1 MNFKKKM
8 RRGSLAALITLA
20 LTSSAL
26 AMPTGGEVVR
36 GAGDITLSGGTWD
49 NVANN
54 ATITATNDGQINWQ
68 AFNIANGETLNFNI
82 DHNKTLV
89 NQVTGSQL
97 SDILGTMN
105 QTGGGN
111 LVLVNPNGIHVGGN
125 AVLNVSDMTLSA
137 LGIVKANDT
146 ERVLRQNGE
155 APITIDGNAKFNVSN
170 QLDIFGGKVSVADGV
185 VFNMGVAHG
194 TNEPMLQIKAA
205 NSAAWT
211 LKDGED
217 LTEELVHNAGND
229 VVFNGTVNMLGG
241 NRRET
246 EIGGATVSATG
257 AKFLGRRAET
267 TLYAASKFNAD
278 ERDAD
283 DTKHVFTADVAAA
296 NKISLDGVT
305 AEGKSLQLGGGVI
318 DIKNSTAGVYRLGVE
333 AVASYR
339 ATGNGAVMDDTSAP
353 DRTINIT
360 GSTLKAN
367 QGMIYGGKITV
378 ADDATIQ
385 LKSDASNEAEVLMA
399 AGNRFMRQ
407 RGNDHGDELRTYRG
421 VQGNHVDF
429 HGTVK
434 HEDGGKASFGI
445 GGYTVNADRAKLH
458 GDRTEFALT
467 AFTKEDY
474 DQTAPRWQD
483 YWWTTERS
491 AANTVQTDGLE
502 VRGDRELYIDGG
514 SVTLK
519 NSDIKIGAL
528 TLVAD
533 QKEKGDGDTEV
544 GNLVHGYKK
553 AGTDNVV
560 YLSNVKVHR
569 PTVDN
574 GYDTTT
580 IYGGKVNIEKSD
592 IEARGRT
599 LIGTGA
605 EQKYTYGSQSAYLD
619 EATADNVL
627 SVKDSTFRFDRSKEY
642 HASFGGGK
650 AIFDGVT
657 MTRNKEIN
665 LVVGNKMDE
674 QNGGGTK
681 FEVTKDNELGLW
693 NSTVE
698 ADEINIGAGKIGV
711 WKDSKI
717 AAGNI
722 LAVNPAAHITRTDG
736 STASVLRDASSH
748 VMLAGT
754 ESTAFTVKSTDQ
766 PAPEPPAP
774 PVPTPEPKP
783 TPTPEPPKPVPTPE
797 LSKDDKANMESGKKA
812 VEEALSKN
820 ASQENRIAALTDVV
834 ADLNAKASRRQSA
847 GVVVGIVQEVATSA
861 ALSDGEKVSLVE
873 RVLSAYAPVQ
883 EAKAEQDNT
892 ATNTLDE
899 AVSAAAN
906 VSVAPVYPDETEAE
920 DVVTFA

>member
-1 MNFKKKM
+1 MNLRKNM

-36 GAGDITLSGGTWD
+36 GAGDITLSSGTWD

-82 DHNKTLV
+82 ANNKTLV
-89 NQVTGSQL
+89 NQVTGAQV

-105 QTGGGN
+105 QTGGN

-137 LGIVKANDT
+137 LGIVKADDT

-229 VVFNGTVNMLGG
+229 VVFNGKVNMLGG

-257 AKFLGRRAET
+257 AKFLGENSET

-305 AEGKSLQLGGGVI
+305 VEGKSLQLGGGVI
-318 DIKNSTAGVYRLGVE
+318 DIKNSTADVYRLGVE
-333 AVASYR
+333 AVATYR
-339 ATGNGAVMDDTSAP
+339 ATGNGAVMDDTSAA

-407 RGNDHGDELRTYRG
+407 RGNDHGDERFIYLG
-421 VQGNHVDF
+421 AQGNDLAF
-429 HGTVK
+429 HGTMK
-434 HEDGGKASFGI
+434 HDTDGKAGFGVAA
-445 GGYTVNADRAKLH
+445 YTVNADRAKLH
-458 GDRTEFALT
+458 GKRTEFSLSALT
-467 AFTKEDY
+467 KMDY

-483 YWWTTERS
+483 YWQKNETS
-491 AANTVQTDGLE
+491 AANTLQAEGLD
-502 VRGDRELYIDGG
+502 VRTQREFYADGG
-514 SVTLK
+514 SVSLS
-519 NSDIKIGAL
+519 NSTIATGAFNL
-528 TLVAD
+528 YAFKQD
-533 QKEKGDGDTEV
+533 QSDGDTEV
-544 GNLVHGYKK
+544 GNLVHENKT
-553 AGTDNVV
+553 AGVNNVV
-560 YLSNVKVHR
+560 HLKNVTVTH
-569 PTVDN
+569 PTDAEYS
-574 GYDTTT
+574 GAS
-580 IYGGKVNIEKSD
+580 IFGGKVTLEEGKLQENWKTDLYAGSSHN
-592 IEARGRT
+592 RT
-599 LIGTGA
+599 
-605 EQKYTYGSQSAYLD
+605 YTRTTND
-619 EATADNVL
+619 
-627 SVKDSTFRFDRSKEY
+627 VK
-642 HASFGGGK
+642 
-650 AIFDGVT
+650 VT
-657 MTRNKEIN
+657 T
-665 LVVGNKMDE
+665 
-674 QNGGGTK
+674 
-681 FEVTKDNELGLW
+681 TKDNELGLW
-693 NSTVE
+693 NTEVSGTHL
-698 ADEINIGAGKIGV
+698 NLGAGKIGV
-711 WKDSKI
+711 WKGSELT
-717 AAGNI
+717 ASNT
-722 LAVNPAAHITRTDG
+722 LQVNPADAVTRTDS

-748 VMLAGT
+748 VTAAGA
-754 ESTAFTVKSTDQ
+754 ESTAFTVKSADQ
-766 PAPEPPAP
+766 PVPPAPEPPAP
-774 PVPTPEPKP
+774 PVPTPK
-783 TPTPEPPKPVPTPE
+783 PEPPKPVPTPE
-797 LSKDDKANMESGKKA
+797 LSKDDKENMASGKKA

-847 GVVVGIVQEVATSA
+847 GVVVGIVQEVAASA
-861 ALSDGEKVSLVE
+861 ALSDGEKVALVE

-883 EAKAEQDNT
+883 EAKAEQENRTTQTSSEAVYAAESVST
-892 ATNTLDE
+892 APSYPQQTEDE
-899 AVSAAAN
+899 AV
-906 VSVAPVYPDETEAE
+906 VSFTS
-920 DVVTFA
+920 

>member
-1 MNFKKKM
+1 MNLRKNM

-49 NVANN
+49 SVANN

-89 NQVTGSQL
+89 NNVTGSQL

-111 LVLVNPNGIHVGGN
+111 LVLVNPNGIHIGGN

-137 LGIVKANDT
+137 LGIIKANDT

-194 TNEPMLQIKAA
+194 TNEPLLQIKAA

-229 VVFNGTVNMLGG
+229 VVFNGTVKMLGG
-241 NRRET
+241 NRREV
-246 EIGGATVSATG
+246 EIGGAKVSATG
-257 AKFLGRRAET
+257 AKFLGENSET

-378 ADDATIQ
+378 ADDATIEM
-385 LKSDASNEAEVLMA
+385 KSNATNEAEVLMA
-399 AGNRFMRQ
+399 AGNRFMRKH
-407 RGNDHGDELRTYRG
+407 GNDHGDELRTYRG

-434 HEDGGKASFGI
+434 HEDSGKASFGI

-483 YWWTTERS
+483 YWETTERS

-502 VRGDRELYIDGG
+502 VRGDKELYIDGG
-514 SVTLK
+514 SVTLQ

-533 QKEKGDGDTEV
+533 QKEKGDGDTDV

-627 SVKDSTFRFDRSKEY
+627 SIKDSTFRFDRSKEY

-665 LVVGNKMDE
+665 LFVGNKMDE

-681 FEVTKDNELGLW
+681 FEVTKDNEFGLW

-698 ADEINIGAGKIGV
+698 ADEINISAGKIGV

-722 LAVNPAAHITRTDG
+722 LAVNSAAHVTRTDG
-736 STASVLRDASSH
+736 STASLERDASSH
-748 VMLAGT
+748 VTLAGT
-754 ESTAFTVKSTDQ
+754 ESAAFTVKSADQ
-766 PAPEPPAP
+766 PAPPAPEPPAP
-774 PVPTPEPKP
+774 PVPTPKP
-783 TPTPEPPKPVPTPE
+783 EQPKPVPTPE
-797 LSKDDKANMESGKKA
+797 LSKDDKENMASGKKA

-820 ASQENRIAALTDVV
+820 ATQENRIAALTDVV
-834 ADLNAKASRRQSA
+834 ADLNANASRRQSA
-847 GVVVGIVQEVATSA
+847 GVVVGIVQEIATSS
-861 ALSDGEKVSLVE
+861 ALSDGEKVALVE

-883 EAKAEQDNT
+883 EAKAEQDNV
-892 ATNTLDE
+892 ATNSVDE
-899 AVSAAAN
+899 AVGAAAT
-906 VSVAPVYPDETEAE
+906 VSAAPVYPDETEAE
-920 DVVTFA
+920 DAITFA

>member
-1 MNFKKKM
+1 MNLRKNM

-49 NVANN
+49 SVANN

-89 NQVTGSQL
+89 NNVTGSQL

-111 LVLVNPNGIHVGGN
+111 LVLVNPNGIHIGGN

-137 LGIVKANDT
+137 LGIIKANDT

-211 LKDGED
+211 MNDGED
-217 LTEELVHNAGND
+217 RTEELVHNAGND
-229 VVFNGTVNMLGG
+229 VVFNGKVNMLGG

-257 AKFLGRRAET
+257 AKFLGENSET

-385 LKSDASNEAEVLMA
+385 LKSNATNEAEVLMI
-399 AGNRFMRQ
+399 AGNRFMRKH
-407 RGNDHGDELRTYRG
+407 GNDHGDERFIYLG
-421 VQGNHVDF
+421 AQGNDLAF
-429 HGTVK
+429 HGTMK
-434 HEDGGKASFGI
+434 HDTDGKAGFGVAA
-445 GGYTVNADRAKLH
+445 YTVNADRAKLH
-458 GDRTEFALT
+458 GKRTEFSLSALT
-467 AFTKEDY
+467 KMDY

-483 YWWTTERS
+483 YWQKNETS
-491 AANTVQTDGLE
+491 AANTLQAEGLD
-502 VRGDRELYIDGG
+502 VRTQREFYADGG
-514 SVTLK
+514 SVSLK
-519 NSDIKIGAL
+519 NSTIATGGFNIYAYAQSHD
-528 TLVAD
+528 
-533 QKEKGDGDTEV
+533 DGDTDV
-544 GNLVHGYKK
+544 GNLVHENKT
-553 AGTDNVV
+553 AGVNNVV
-560 YLSNVKVHR
+560 HLKNVTVTH
-569 PTVDN
+569 PTDAEYS
-574 GYDTTT
+574 GAS
-580 IYGGKVNIEKSD
+580 IFGGKVTLEEGKLQENWKTDLYAGSSHN
-592 IEARGRT
+592 RT
-599 LIGTGA
+599 
-605 EQKYTYGSQSAYLD
+605 YTRTTND
-619 EATADNVL
+619 
-627 SVKDSTFRFDRSKEY
+627 VK
-642 HASFGGGK
+642 
-650 AIFDGVT
+650 VT
-657 MTRNKEIN
+657 T
-665 LVVGNKMDE
+665 
-674 QNGGGTK
+674 
-681 FEVTKDNELGLW
+681 TKDNELGLW
-693 NSTVE
+693 NTEVSGTHL
-698 ADEINIGAGKIGV
+698 NLGAGKIGV
-711 WKDSKI
+711 WKRSKLT
-717 AAGNI
+717 ASNTLQVNSAD
-722 LAVNPAAHITRTDG
+722 AVTRTDG

-748 VMLAGT
+748 VTAAGA
-754 ESTAFTVKSTDQ
+754 ESTAFTVKSADQ
-766 PAPEPPAP
+766 PAPPAPEPPAP
-774 PVPTPEPKP
+774 TVPKPEPQP
-783 TPTPEPPKPVPTPE
+783 QPQPEQPKPVPTPE
-797 LSKDDKANMESGKKA
+797 LSKDDKANMASGKKA

-861 ALSDGEKVSLVE
+861 ALSDGEKVALVE

-899 AVSAAAN
+899 AVDAAAN

-920 DVVTFA
+920 DVVTFG

>member
-1 MNFKKKM
+1 M

-797 LSKDDKANMESGKKA
+797 LSKDDKANMASGKKT

-820 ASQENRIAALTDVV
+820 ATQENRIAALTDVV

-861 ALSDGEKVSLVE
+861 ALSDGEKVALVE

-883 EAKAEQDNT
+883 EAKAEQENRTTQTSSEAVYAAESVST
-892 ATNTLDE
+892 APSYPQQTEDE
-899 AVSAAAN
+899 AV
-906 VSVAPVYPDETEAE
+906 VSFTS
-920 DVVTFA
+920 